1 MSQVNQIVEC
11 VPYFS
16 QWRDANIIEA
26 IVAPLKVRPAV
37 RLVNYEADPDYNRL
51 VVTVLGQPQ
60 AVKEAIL
67 EAVAVA
73 TDLIDLNQHE
83 GEHSRMGATDVVPLI
98 PIRNMTM
105 EEAVDLSRDLAREIN
120 QRFDITIFLYEDS
133 ASSPDRVNLAK
144 IRRGQFEGMPEKLLL
159 PEWEPDFGQRQIHP
173 TAGVTAVGARFP
185 LIAYNI
191 DLGTDNIEIA
201 NQIARAIRQ
210 SGGGFQYIKAG
221 GVELKE
227 KGIVQVTMNI
237 TDYRKN
243 PIYRVFETV
252 RMEAARYGVPVLGS
266 EVVGLAPL
274 AALTQSLEYYL
285 GLHGFDEGKII
296 EHWLLDD

>member
-1 MSQVNQIVEC
+1 MSQAKAIVEC
-11 VPYFS
+11 VPNFS
-16 QWRDANIIEA
+16 EGRDRDVIEK
-26 IVAPLKVRPAV
+26 IVAPLKDRPDV
-37 RLVNYEADPDYNRL
+37 RLVNYEGDRDYNRL

-67 EAVAVA
+67 DAVGVA
-73 TDLIDLNQHE
+73 TTLIDMRHHE
-83 GEHSRMGATDVVPLI
+83 GEHLRMGATDVVPLI
-98 PIRNMTM
+98 PIHNMTM
-105 EEAVDLSRDLAREIN
+105 EETIDLSRDLAREIN
-120 QRFDITIFLYEDS
+120 QRFDIPVFLYEDS
-133 ASSPDRVNLAK
+133 ASSPDRVNLAT

-159 PEWEPDFGQRQIHP
+159 PEWEPDFGQRRIHP

-185 LIAYNI
+185 LLAYNI
-191 DLGTDNIEIA
+191 DLGTDDIEIA
-201 NQIARAIRQ
+201 NRIARAIRQ

-221 GVELKE
+221 GVALKE

-252 RMEAARYGVPVLGS
+252 RMEAARYGVPVVGS
-266 EVVGLAPL
+266 EIIGLAPL

-285 GLHGFDEGKII
+285 GLHGFDQTKVI
-296 EHWLLDD
+296 EHWLLED